1 MSLSDEKCVSAK
13 MKGRRRRRG
22 EMDSWLEIYFLRCT
36 CLQLFWPAI
45 VMKKWLNIKPRE
57 DEFSADEKDT
67 ESDFDE
73 EDAKSV
79 EREPASPTSPAT
91 PASNNVSHQSVSRF
105 QATGIPSERF
115 LRRLR
120 RGKSETM
127 RAQYIDTK
135 EIKILVGTW
144 NVGGNVPPNDLD
156 IEDWLGK
163 QEQADMYVL
172 GFQEIVPLNA
182 GNIFGAEDNS
192 PVSKWEAIIRRTL
205 NRTRQAKS
213 KCKCYSAPTSP
224 SRVKTSD
231 ASDTI
236 ADEMLS
242 PENDVASNEDVSL
255 LPESIGKDTIRDWLD
270 SSNLYSFRRVSSFS
284 GIAGSTWPEELID
297 SAVQDLKSSVNLKR
311 SYSSSGRIGMKWL
324 EPLSD
329 SEMRALSPGSKLRR
343 MCTISEIGLSWPEQ
357 PLDSETQDLLS
368 NVSSLKKSD
377 FNEEPRNCLET
388 LSSSDADVSP
398 TKPKRVR
405 ERYVRIVS
413 KQMVGIFVS
422 VWVLRTLRR
431 HINNLKVS
439 PIGVGVMGY
448 IGNKGSIS
456 VSMSIYQTSFCFVC
470 SHLTSGEKEGDES
483 RRNSDVLEILRRTHF
498 PPVAGV
504 ELPQTIL
511 EHDRVIWFGDL
522 NYRLNLSNSK
532 TQELVAMEDWE
543 ALMDSDQLI
552 KQLRKGRVF
561 DGWSEG
567 FIEFGP
573 TYKYMINSDKYFG
586 ENAKAGEKRRT
597 PAWCDRILFIGKG
610 IKQLSYT
617 RVEQMLSDHRPVNA
631 VFLAEVEIFSR
642 RKLQRALTFTDAE
655 LEVQEFPSETEIG
668 I

>member
-1 MSLSDEKCVSAK
+1 MSLSDEKSVSAK
-13 MKGRRRRRG
+13 MRGRRRRRG
-22 EMDSWLEIYFLRCT
+22 E
-36 CLQLFWPAI
+36 LFWPAI

-57 DEFSADEKDT
+57 DEFSADERDT

-105 QATGIPSERF
+105 QATGTPSEQF

-135 EIKILVGTW
+135 DIKILVGTW
-144 NVGGNVPPNDLD
+144 NVGGNVPSNDLD

-205 NRTRQAKS
+205 NRTRQTKS
-213 KCKCYSAPTSP
+213 KCKCYSAPPSP
-224 SRVKTSD
+224 SRVKASD

-236 ADEMLS
+236 ADE
-242 PENDVASNEDVSL
+242 DVAGNEDVNL
-255 LPESIGKDTIRDWLD
+255 LSESIGKDAIRDWLD

-284 GIAGSTWPEELID
+284 GRTGSTWPEELID
-297 SAVQDLKSSVNLKR
+297 SAVQDLKSGVNLKR
-311 SYSSSGRIGMKWL
+311 SYSSSGRIGLKWL

-329 SEMRALSPGSKLRR
+329 SEMRALSPGSKLRK
-343 MCTISEIGLSWPEQ
+343 MYAISEIGLSWPEQ
-357 PLDSETQDLLS
+357 PLDSETQDLLP
-368 NVSSLKKSD
+368 NVSSFKKSD
-377 FNEEPRNCLET
+377 FNEEPRNCQET

-398 TKPKRVR
+398 TKPKSTR

-422 VWVLRTLRR
+422 VWVHRTLRR
-431 HINNLKVS
+431 CINNLKVS

-470 SHLTSGEKEGDES
+470 SHLTSGEKEGDEL

-498 PPVAGV
+498 PNVTGV

-532 TQELVAMEDWE
+532 TRELVAMEDWE

-552 KQLRKGRVF
+552 KQLRKGLVF

-567 FIEFGP
+567 LIDFGP
-573 TYKYMINSDKYFG
+573 TYKYMINSNKYFG

-610 IKQLSYT
+610 IKQISYT

-655 LEVQEFPSETEIG
+655 LEVQEFPSETEFG

>member
-1 MSLSDEKCVSAK
+1 MSLSDEKSVSAK
-13 MKGRRRRRG
+13 MRGRRRRRG
-22 EMDSWLEIYFLRCT
+22 E
-36 CLQLFWPAI
+36 LFWPAI

-57 DEFSADEKDT
+57 DEFSADERDT

-105 QATGIPSERF
+105 QATGTPSEQF

-135 EIKILVGTW
+135 DIKILVGTW

-205 NRTRQAKS
+205 NRTRQTKS
-213 KCKCYSAPTSP
+213 KCKCYSAPPSP
-224 SRVKTSD
+224 SRVKASD

-236 ADEMLS
+236 ADE
-242 PENDVASNEDVSL
+242 DVAGNEDVNL
-255 LPESIGKDTIRDWLD
+255 LSESIGKDAIRDWLD

-284 GIAGSTWPEELID
+284 GRTGSTWPEELID
-297 SAVQDLKSSVNLKR
+297 SAVQDLKSGVNLKR
-311 SYSSSGRIGMKWL
+311 SYSSSGRIGLKWL

-329 SEMRALSPGSKLRR
+329 SEMRALSPGSKLRK
-343 MCTISEIGLSWPEQ
+343 MYAISEIGLSWPEQ
-357 PLDSETQDLLS
+357 PLDSETQDLLP
-368 NVSSLKKSD
+368 NVSSFKKSD
-377 FNEEPRNCLET
+377 FNEEPRNCQET

-398 TKPKRVR
+398 TKPKSTR

-422 VWVLRTLRR
+422 VWVHRTLRR
-431 HINNLKVS
+431 CINNLKVS

-470 SHLTSGEKEGDES
+470 SHLTSGEKEGDEL

-498 PPVAGV
+498 PNVTGV

-532 TQELVAMEDWE
+532 TRELVAMEDWE

-552 KQLRKGRVF
+552 KQLRKGLVF

-567 FIEFGP
+567 LIDFGP
-573 TYKYMINSDKYFG
+573 TYKYMINSNKYFG

-610 IKQLSYT
+610 IKQISYT

-655 LEVQEFPSETEIG
+655 LEVQEFPSETEFG

>member
-1 MSLSDEKCVSAK
+1 MSLSDEKSVSAK
-13 MKGRRRRRG
+13 MRGRRRRRG
-22 EMDSWLEIYFLRCT
+22 E
-36 CLQLFWPAI
+36 LFWPAI

-57 DEFSADEKDT
+57 DEFSADERDT

-105 QATGIPSERF
+105 QATGTPSEQF

-135 EIKILVGTW
+135 DIKILVGTW

-205 NRTRQAKS
+205 NRTRQTKS
-213 KCKCYSAPTSP
+213 KCKCYSAPPSP
-224 SRVKTSD
+224 SRVKASV

-236 ADEMLS
+236 ADE
-242 PENDVASNEDVSL
+242 DVAGNEDVNL
-255 LPESIGKDTIRDWLD
+255 LSESIGKDAIRDWLD

-284 GIAGSTWPEELID
+284 GRTGSTWPEELID
-297 SAVQDLKSSVNLKR
+297 SAVQDLKSGVNLKR
-311 SYSSSGRIGMKWL
+311 SYSSSGRIGLKWL

-329 SEMRALSPGSKLRR
+329 SEMRALSPGSKLRK
-343 MCTISEIGLSWPEQ
+343 MYAISEIGLSWPEQ
-357 PLDSETQDLLS
+357 PLDSETQDLLP
-368 NVSSLKKSD
+368 NVSSFKKSD
-377 FNEEPRNCLET
+377 FNEEPRNCQET

-398 TKPKRVR
+398 TKPKSTR

-422 VWVLRTLRR
+422 VWVHRTLRR
-431 HINNLKVS
+431 CINNLKVS

-470 SHLTSGEKEGDES
+470 SHLTSGEKEGDEL

-498 PPVAGV
+498 PNVTGV

-532 TQELVAMEDWE
+532 TRELVAMEDWE

-552 KQLRKGRVF
+552 KQLRKGLVF

-567 FIEFGP
+567 LIDFGP
-573 TYKYMINSDKYFG
+573 TYKYMINSNKYFG

-610 IKQLSYT
+610 IKQISYT

-655 LEVQEFPSETEIG
+655 LEVQEFPSETEFG

>member
-1 MSLSDEKCVSAK
+1 MR
-13 MKGRRRRRG
+13 GRRRKHG
-22 EMDSWLEIYFLRCT
+22 E
-36 CLQLFWPAI
+36 LFWPAI
-45 VMKKWLNIKPRE
+45 VMKKWLNIKSRE
-57 DEFSADEKDT
+57 DEFSADERDT

-73 EDAKSV
+73 EDAKTV
-79 EREPASPTSPAT
+79 ETEPATPTSPVT
-91 PASNNVSHQSVSRF
+91 PASNNVSHQFVSRF
-105 QATGIPSERF
+105 QATGTPSEHF

-144 NVGGNVPPNDLD
+144 NVGGSVPPNDLD

-172 GFQEIVPLNA
+172 GFQEVVPLNA

-192 PVSKWEAIIRRTL
+192 PVSKWEALIRKTL
-205 NRTRQAKS
+205 NRTGQAKS
-213 KCKCYSAPTSP
+213 KCKCYSAPSSP
-224 SRVKTSD
+224 SRVKASD
-231 ASDTI
+231 TSDTI
-236 ADEMLS
+236 ADEILYS
-242 PENDVASNEDVSL
+242 EKDVVSSEDVNL
-255 LPESIGKDTIRDWLD
+255 LAESSGQDTVRDWLD
-270 SSNLYSFRRVSSFS
+270 SSNLYNFRRVSSFP
-284 GIAGSTWPEELID
+284 GRAGSTLPEELID
-297 SAVQDLKSSVNLKR
+297 SVVQDLKSNVNLKR
-311 SYSSSGRIGMKWL
+311 SYSSSGRIGAKWL

-329 SEMRALSPGSKLRR
+329 SEMRALAPSSKLSR
-343 MCTISEIGLSWPEQ
+343 MYTISEIGLSWPEQ
-357 PLDSETQDLLS
+357 PLDMEKQDLLP
-368 NVSSLKKSD
+368 NVGSFKKSD
-377 FNEEPRNCLET
+377 FNEEQRNCLET
-388 LSSSDADVSP
+388 LDANISP

-405 ERYVRIVS
+405 GSYVRIVS

-431 HINNLKVS
+431 HINNLKVC

-470 SHLTSGEKEGDES
+470 SHLTSGEKEGDEL
-483 RRNSDVLEILRRTHF
+483 RRNSDVIEILRRTHF
-498 PPVAGV
+498 PPDAGV

-522 NYRLNLSNSK
+522 NYRLKLSNAK
-532 TQELVAMEDWE
+532 TRELVAKEEWE
-543 ALMDSDQLI
+543 ELMDSDQLI
-552 KQLRKGRVF
+552 KQLRKGNVF

-567 FIEFGP
+567 FIDFAP
-573 TYKYMINSDKYFG
+573 TYKYMINSNRYFG
-586 ENAKAGEKRRT
+586 ETAKAGEKRRT

-610 IKQLSYT
+610 INQLSYT
-617 RVEQMLSDHRPVNA
+617 RVEKMLSDHRPVNA

-642 RKLQRALTFTDAE
+642 RKLQRALNFTDAE
-655 LEVQEFPSETEIG
+655 LEVEEFSPEDEFG

>member
-120 RGKSETM
+120 RGKSATM

-255 LPESIGKDTIRDWLD
+255 LSESIGKDTIRDWLD

-343 MCTISEIGLSWPEQ
+343 MYTISEIGLSWPEQ

>member
-1 MSLSDEKCVSAK
+1 MR
-13 MKGRRRRRG
+13 GQRRKRG
-22 EMDSWLEIYFLRCT
+22 E
-36 CLQLFWPAI
+36 LFWPAI

-57 DEFSADEKDT
+57 DEFSADERDT

-73 EDAKSV
+73 EDAKSI
-79 EREPASPTSPAT
+79 EREPATPTSPVT
-91 PASNNVSHQSVSRF
+91 PASDNVSHQFVSRF
-105 QATGIPSERF
+105 QATGTPSEHF

-144 NVGGNVPPNDLD
+144 NVGGSVPPNDLD

-192 PVSKWEAIIRRTL
+192 PVSKWEALIRKTL
-205 NRTRQAKS
+205 NRMGQAKS
-213 KCKCYSAPTSP
+213 TCKCYSAPSSP
-224 SRVKTSD
+224 SRVKASD
-231 ASDTI
+231 TSDTI
-236 ADEMLS
+236 ADEILS
-242 PENDVASNEDVSL
+242 SEKDVVSSEDINL
-255 LPESIGKDTIRDWLD
+255 LAESSGQDTIRDWLD
-270 SSNLYSFRRVSSFS
+270 SSNLYNFRRVSSFP
-284 GIAGSTWPEELID
+284 GRAVPTWPEELID
-297 SAVQDLKSSVNLKR
+297 SAVQDLKSSINLKR
-311 SYSSSGRIGMKWL
+311 SYSSSGRIGTKWL
-324 EPLSD
+324 ESLLD
-329 SEMRALSPGSKLRR
+329 SEMRALAPSSKLRR

-357 PLDSETQDLLS
+357 PLDMEKQDLLP
-368 NVSSLKKSD
+368 NVGSFKKSD
-377 FNEEPRNCLET
+377 LNEELRNCLET
-388 LSSSDADVSP
+388 LSISDANISP

-405 ERYVRIVS
+405 ESYVRIVS

-470 SHLTSGEKEGDES
+470 SHLTSGEKEGDEL
-483 RRNSDVLEILRRTHF
+483 RRKSDVLEILRRTHF
-498 PPVAGV
+498 PPDAGV

-522 NYRLNLSNSK
+522 NYRLNLSNAK
-532 TQELVAMEDWE
+532 TRELVAKEEWE
-543 ALMDSDQLI
+543 ELMHSDQLR
-552 KQLRKGRVF
+552 KHLRKGHVF

-567 FIEFGP
+567 FIDFAP
-573 TYKYMINSDKYFG
+573 TYKYMINSNRYFG

-610 IKQLSYT
+610 IKQLSYA
-617 RVEQMLSDHRPVNA
+617 RIEQMLSDHRPVNA

-655 LEVQEFPSETEIG
+655 LEVEEFSSEDEVG